1 MRNINGQLAKQW
13 KELDTQKSASIQTKI
28 PIKYK
33 DFCERISQLLAAFS
47 KDIYGTANDQR
58 YRNIVDLII
67 ERATTIAKENYKD
80 LVDESL
86 ADIKTDIQNILDAK
100 YGDVLTSSD
109 ELFQELLDEIETVIS
124 NLVSSYKDDI
134 KTQITEL
141 FDSYYEKIENISSE
155 HIEDI
160 NNATEAIK
168 DQLNQKAEQELEEPE
183 KTKTIEDSKQDAEL
197 NGLRQSFN
205 SYISDIFDGANGI
218 ISKLSQLNLAYSNT
232 KIFSEQLNV
241 HISNILNIFSQTTYS
256 TTVQPISNLEKINDS
271 LSKLQKTNKQKKQ
284 DKQFAEDVISNKS
297 ALQYINKVLS
307 NIQNLVFEAI
317 EPVLDRTVLLF
328 SKFLAK
334 VLVMIL
340 VPFCALLLKPLL
352 TFIIDPILAFL
363 APLIKK
369 TLELIG
375 SIIDFV
381 KDVIVDVIGPLIQ
394 FVLKTIGP
402 PLKIF
407 LDAVVDGLILI
418 LDTISP
424 QIAEFMKT
432 QIDLVCTMFKTLK
445 NFIDGLG
452 FRMRELGATIA
463 DLILLVAS
471 KLIKVFEGFASH
483 TAEIGVKIGQL
494 IVQVFEIIHQFFLGI
509 GDNAEK
515 LGEEIGNFCETVL
528 SLFLNMFQGI
538 EDRTEQIGKDIANLL
553 FQFKLFLADIMTA
566 LTSIT
571 DKIGKIIGSIVNF
584 FKGIGSQA
592 EKIGELQGLYMVEE
606 QEIKRIMLEQMA
618 AKAQFVGNYLSKN
631 AVQQFRT
638 IQNYITQIRD
648 LCGDD
653 VSQDV
658 SSEFNLMLSAAEQ
671 LKQLKDKLYDLIPYK
686 LEWEYG
692 DYIDGGFGTGG
703 IIKHMNE
710 RLSETNDIR
719 TILWK
724 AMDKNRG
731 YNNDMFFLTL
741 DLTKWIADFIT
752 QRHLESRIDNIMK
765 IVSQGIAKLKTL
777 KADYEHIRNL
787 ADNNTKLELS
797 DASIQS
803 PNLKQINLEAQ
814 LENNNKKTQTFNEAE
829 DQGQSSITSKIQKIF
844 ELFSNANREDQAND
858 FRKKLE
864 DSYNAITESI
874 FEQINVPVYNNPINI
889 NYSNLAII
897 ENGNGGEIY
906 G

>member
-13 KELDTQKSASIQTKI
+13 KELDTQKSASVQTKT

-67 ERATTIAKENYKD
+67 ERATTIVEESYAD
-80 LVDESL
+80 LIDESL
-86 ADIKTDIQNILDAK
+86 DDIKTDIQNILDAK
-100 YGDVLTSSD
+100 YKDSLTSSD
-109 ELFQELLDEIETVIS
+109 ELFQELLDEIETLIS
-124 NLVSSYKDDI
+124 NLISSYKNNI

-141 FDSYYEKIENISSE
+141 FDSYYEKIESTTSQ

-160 NNATEAIK
+160 DNTTEAIEDHL
-168 DQLNQKAEQELEEPE
+168 DQKEQEAPE
-183 KTKTIEDSKQDAEL
+183 KSETVKDSKQDTEL
-197 NGLRQSFN
+197 NELRQSFN
-205 SYISDIFDGANGI
+205 SYISDIFDGTNGI
-218 ISKLSQLNLAYSNT
+218 IAKLSQLNLTYSNT
-232 KIFSEQLNV
+232 KLFSEQLDV
-241 HISNILNIFSQTTYS
+241 HISNILNVFSQITYS

-284 DKQFAEDVISNKS
+284 DKQFAEDVISNK
-297 ALQYINKVLS
+297 LVLKFINKILS
-307 NIQNLVFEAI
+307 NIQNLIFEAI
-317 EPVLDRTVLLF
+317 QPVLDRTVLLF
-328 SKFLAK
+328 AKFLAK
-334 VLVMIL
+334 VLVL
-340 VPFCALLLKPLL
+340 VVVPFCALILKPLL
-352 TFIIDPILAFL
+352 IFIIDPILAFL

-369 TLELIG
+369 TLEIIG

-394 FVLKTIGP
+394 FVLETIGP
-402 PLKIF
+402 LLKIF
-407 LDAVVDGLILI
+407 LDSVVDGLILI
-418 LDTISP
+418 LNTIAP
-424 QIAEFMKT
+424 QIAKFMET
-432 QIDLVCTMFKTLK
+432 QIELVCTIFKTLK

-452 FRMRELGATIA
+452 SKMKELGASTA
-463 DLILLVAS
+463 DLILLIAS

-483 TAEIGVKIGQL
+483 IYEIGVKISQF
-494 IVQVFEIIHQFFLGI
+494 IIQVFEIIHQFLLGI
-509 GDNAEK
+509 GNNAEK
-515 LGEEIGNFCETVL
+515 LGEEIGNFCEIVIP
-528 SLFLNMFQGI
+528 LFLNMFQGI
-538 EDRTEQIGKDIANLL
+538 EDRTEQLGKDIANLL

-566 LTSIT
+566 LTSIA

-618 AKAQFVGNYLSKN
+618 AKAQFIGKYLATK
-631 AVQQFRT
+631 AVQQFST

-658 SSEFNLMLSAAEQ
+658 SNEFNLMLSAAEQ

-692 DYIDGGFGTGG
+692 DYIDGGFGSGG

-710 RLSETNDIR
+710 RLSQTNDIR

-724 AMDKNRG
+724 AMDKNGG
-731 YNNDMFFLTL
+731 YNNDMFFHSL

-752 QRHLESRIDNIMK
+752 QQHLESRIDNILK
-765 IVSQGIAKLKTL
+765 IVNQGIAKLRTL
-777 KADYEHIRNL
+777 NSDYEHIRGL
-787 ADNNTKLELS
+787 EDKDRKLELS
-797 DASIQS
+797 DTSIQS

-814 LENNNKKTQTFNEAE
+814 LEKNNQKAQTIDEAKE
-829 DQGQSSITSKIQKIF
+829 QEQSSITSKIQKIF
-844 ELFSNANREDQAND
+844 ELFSNANHEDQANG

-874 FEQINVPVYNNPINI
+874 FDQINVPVYNNPINI

-897 ENGNGGEIY
+897 ENGNNRGEIY